1 MLTYIAVLGN
11 LNYHTDPWHR
21 KETYAAFYENAK
33 EIFPVCVPGYAL
45 HSSEANDNTL
55 IAYED
60 EFFGHCAVFTAVGFE
75 ADDVD
80 NALKIAKRSL
90 PEQFEAKVRL
100 EWAIDNSERNGAL
113 YRVYA
118 VGAALNDCLVED
130 AFAMQREWDPTTTV
144 WFSHTTNL

>member
-1 MLTYIAVLGN
+1 
-11 LNYHTDPWHR
+11 
-21 KETYAAFYENAK
+21 
-33 EIFPVCVPGYAL
+33 VPGYAL

-60 EFFGHCAVFTAVGFE
+60 EYLVIVLFTAVGFE

-90 PEQFEAKVRL
+90 QEQFKAKVRL

-118 VGAALNDCLVED
+118 EDRRSAFGVCFKIKFQDLEAIHQGFQGDEKLNKSHIPHSKYWRRTILVHFDGED
-130 AFAMQREWDPTTTV
+130 RYEEMFCSCPKK
-144 WFSHTTNL
+144 N